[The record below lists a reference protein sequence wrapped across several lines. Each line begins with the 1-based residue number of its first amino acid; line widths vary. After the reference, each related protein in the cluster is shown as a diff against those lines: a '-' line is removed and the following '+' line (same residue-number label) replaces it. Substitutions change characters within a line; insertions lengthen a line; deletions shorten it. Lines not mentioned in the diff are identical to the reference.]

1 MSRRNVRSST
11 AGVLIPLI
19 GIVVVGYFVWHGL
32 HGARGFW
39 ASQQLEADVTTLEAE
54 LADLRG
60 EREVLEQHVSLLR
73 PESLDPDMLEERARV
88 LLNVA
93 HPNDIVIMRGER

>member
-1 MSRRNVRSST
+1 
-11 AGVLIPLI
+11 LIPLV
-19 GIVVVGYFVWHGL
+19 GIAVIGYFVYHGL

-39 ASQQLEADVTTLEAE
+39 ASKQLEAEVATLEQE
-54 LADLRG
+54 LTDLRR
-60 EREVLEQHVSLLR
+60 ERAALENHVSLLR

-93 HPNDIVIMRGER
+93 HPNDIVIMRTDR

>member
-1 MSRRNVRSST
+1 MARRTVRSST
-11 AGVLIPLI
+11 AGFLIPII
-19 GIVVVGYFVWHGL
+19 GVAVIGYFVYHGL

-39 ASQQLEADVTTLEAE
+39 ASQQREAE
-54 LADLRG
+54 VAVLEKELAELRH
-60 EREVLEQHVSLLR
+60 ERKVLEQHVSLLR